1 MIYLTKCPYIAEKVT
16 LVNGYCETT
25 TGLLHHSMYYD
36 GEYVYGDFNR
46 DGLRDAAV
54 VVGEGEGGSE
64 DFKSLAF
71 LIHDG
76 THFVHRKSA
85 GLGSSAIINSLKER
99 DGKVFVDMFVRQD
112 GDCMAGPTKHV
123 KSVFEYGGDRAW
135 IEGKQ
140 VSAKS
145 FFDPIILILKEPPSW
160 AYVLERWRVL

>member
-1 MIYLTKCPYIAEKVT
+1 MRLKRWGLIVGFILFLISGAVFLMEYRSRAASNKIFGNMIYLTKCPYIAEKVT

-112 GDCMAGPTKHV
+112 GDCMGWP
-123 KSVFEYGGDRAW
+123 Y
-135 IEGKQ
+135 
-140 VSAKS
+140 
-145 FFDPIILILKEPPSW
+145 
-160 AYVLERWRVL
+160 